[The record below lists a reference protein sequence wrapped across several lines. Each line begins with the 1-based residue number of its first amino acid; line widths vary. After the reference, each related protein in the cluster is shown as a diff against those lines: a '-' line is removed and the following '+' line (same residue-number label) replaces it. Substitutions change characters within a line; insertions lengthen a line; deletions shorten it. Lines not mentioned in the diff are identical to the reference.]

1 MQRPFIRKSLQIKAI
16 LAEFRP
22 QANRVRP
29 ALVVV
34 GLLDAIVVASYFI
47 NSFSQ
52 VPLTHL
58 SGILIFT
65 PSFSCSGLPTRAPGA
80 IFATLLMQ
88 GLAYVTILARLTLS
102 AAPINSPRRR
112 F

>member
-1 MQRPFIRKSLQIKAI
+1 
-16 LAEFRP
+16 
-22 QANRVRP
+22 
-29 ALVVV
+29 
-34 GLLDAIVVASYFI
+34 
-47 NSFSQ
+47 

-58 SGILIFT
+58 LGILIFT

-80 IFATLLMQ
+80 IFAILLLQ
-88 GLAYVTILARLTLS
+88 GLAYVTILARLTLP